1 MILQDYDPLRR
12 DALFRIPFLII
23 EFLFLI
29 GFILSVRR
37 YRRRKSYNSLI
48 LIFLTLQGFLGG
60 IGAIFFAIT
69 DMINILPLF
78 SFFGFFIY
86 LTALIIVN
94 IKLEEKLEQKTEE
107 VKQSEKKYQNLV
119 LNIVDVLFEMN
130 SSLILNYVSPQV
142 NELFNV
148 KQHVIIDRPITN
160 FIHQKDLKLANQVF
174 RQAFEEQK
182 QINIECRMQINSD
195 YKYVS
200 IRGGVVKDKSGM
212 KLIGVIRDISDQK
225 KAEKVLREQFEK
237 MKEVDQIRSDLVR
250 RTSHELKTPLISLF
264 SSSKYLM
271 DTYREELDDDILKF
285 LRVINRGG
293 KRLKNLINN
302 MIDAYNIE
310 SRGIT
315 LDKKEI
321 DIVKSINECVDD
333 LVFSL
338 EDKDLYLK
346 KDLPQDYKI
355 EVDKERIEQVILNLL
370 SNAIK
375 NTPPKGLIYVK
386 LEQKDNILEIMV
398 KDTGIGLIDEEKER
412 LFQKFGKI
420 ERNGLEKKVNNE
432 GSGLGLYISKEIVEL
447 HGGRIIA
454 ESEGR
459 NKGSTFIVRLP
470 IE

>member
-1 MILQDYDPLRR
+1 
-12 DALFRIPFLII
+12 
-23 EFLFLI
+23 
-29 GFILSVRR
+29 
-37 YRRRKSYNSLI
+37 
-48 LIFLTLQGFLGG
+48 
-60 IGAIFFAIT
+60 
-69 DMINILPLF
+69 
-78 SFFGFFIY
+78 
-86 LTALIIVN
+86 
-94 IKLEEKLEQKTEE
+94 
-107 VKQSEKKYQNLV
+107 
-119 LNIVDVLFEMN
+119 
-130 SSLILNYVSPQV
+130 V
-142 NELFNV
+142 NELFDV
-148 KQHVIIDRPITN
+148 KQDLIMDQPITE
-160 FIHQKDLKLANQVF
+160 FIHKKDLKLANMAF
-174 RQAFEEQK
+174 KQAFEEQE
-182 QINIECRMQINSD
+182 QINIECRMGIKSED
-195 YKYVS
+195 FKYVS
-200 IRGGVVKDKSGM
+200 IRGGVVKDK
-212 KLIGVIRDISDQK
+212 KEIKVIGVIRDISDQK
-225 KAEKVLREQFEK
+225 KAEKILKEQFEK

-271 DTYREELDDDILKF
+271 DTYKEDLDEEILKF

-346 KDLPQDYKI
+346 KDLPEHYSIK
-355 EVDKERIEQVILNLL
+355 VDKERIEQVILNLL

-386 LEQKDNILEIMV
+386 LEEKDSILEIIF
-398 KDTGIGLIDEEKER
+398 KDTGIGLTDEEKER

-420 ERNGLEKKVNNE
+420 ERNGLVEKVNNE

-447 HGGRIIA
+447 HGGKIVA